1 MTTVQVFDP
10 PMCCSTGVCGP
21 SVDPQLVRFA
31 ADLDWLHA
39 QGVSV
44 ERFNLAQQPGAFAG
58 DAAVRAAL
66 ESDGEAAL
74 PLVKVDGAVKS
85 RGEYPSRDELA
96 AWAGVEAPAPSI
108 FTGAVAELVA
118 IGAAIASNCEPC
130 FKFHFDKARK
140 LGVSR
145 DDMWAAVTLGQT
157 VKDAP
162 ARAMLDLAGRYLQQ
176 GMAPA
181 SPAPAEAAATKSG
194 GCC

>member
-1 MTTVQVFDP
+1 
-10 PMCCSTGVCGP
+10 
-21 SVDPQLVRFA
+21 VDPQLVRFA